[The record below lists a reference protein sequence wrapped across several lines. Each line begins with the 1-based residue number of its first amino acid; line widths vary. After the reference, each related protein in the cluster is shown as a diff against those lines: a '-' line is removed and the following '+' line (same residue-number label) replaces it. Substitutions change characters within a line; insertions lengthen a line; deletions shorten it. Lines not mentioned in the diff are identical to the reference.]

1 MEVVAISTKITYHGV
16 YSVPKREK
24 GIMLNALYVELN
36 VFAALIMFIIM
47 DHGKWRYMTLEQK
60 LFNGTILSLIFV
72 LLADAFTWLFNG
84 VPGQWSYWLG
94 WGLNSLYWL
103 TCAIPGYLVMLY
115 CMKKVGFP
123 YFKQSIRIGVVV
135 MILYWV
141 SILLNLK
148 SHLIFYVDSNNL
160 YHRGEAFLIAGG
172 LPLIFITASVLV
184 CIYRIFCVEV
194 HHRRAYCMFLSFML
208 IALVGSI
215 PQVVVYGVVTIW
227 ISLAVALVACYV
239 YLQNGS
245 VSTDSLTGINNR
257 RRFDRFTRYAWDNMK
272 APQDNMFLMILDIN
286 RFKQIN
292 DEFGHAEGDRALM
305 LTADVLEEVLC
316 DGKTF
321 YARIGGDE
329 FAVVFRNTEEE
340 LVKEKINRLHTTM
353 ADLCQEMELP
363 YEITFATGYAKT
375 DGETK
380 LEFAKLFSRAD
391 ENMYAHKATMRS
403 FLIQSHIQSQMV
415 SSTGQ

>member
-1 MEVVAISTKITYHGV
+1 
-16 YSVPKREK
+16 
-24 GIMLNALYVELN
+24 
-36 VFAALIMFIIM
+36 
-47 DHGKWRYMTLEQK
+47 
-60 LFNGTILSLIFV
+60 
-72 LLADAFTWLFNG
+72 
-84 VPGQWSYWLG
+84 
-94 WGLNSLYWL
+94 
-103 TCAIPGYLVMLY
+103 
-115 CMKKVGFP
+115 
-123 YFKQSIRIGVVV
+123 
-135 MILYWV
+135 
-141 SILLNLK
+141 
-148 SHLIFYVDSNNL
+148 
-160 YHRGEAFLIAGG
+160 
-172 LPLIFITASVLV
+172 
-184 CIYRIFCVEV
+184 
-194 HHRRAYCMFLSFML
+194 
-208 IALVGSI
+208 
-215 PQVVVYGVVTIW
+215 
-227 ISLAVALVACYV
+227 
-239 YLQNGS
+239 
-245 VSTDSLTGINNR
+245 
-257 RRFDRFTRYAWDNMK
+257 
-272 APQDNMFLMILDIN
+272 MFLMILDIN